1 MSSTRSTPVEMIA
14 NGDELFAEEEH
25 ALLLVRLRAVAF
37 LLSAGLTLVLV
48 REELF
53 GGGPGWPLQ
62 AAAMVAMMFLATLLR
77 AARSGWERGLK
88 VVEAAA
94 FGLAAGVVPVHLW
107 HAQLSGTARGGV
119 EGRGDRHDDC
129 AVHLRPADPRW
140 KRSSPPARRPTTG
153 MPGRRPVGGRSSSRR
168 RRLLRP

>member
-1 MSSTRSTPVEMIA
+1 VEMIA

-62 AAAMVAMMFLATLLR
+62 AAAMVAMMFLAML
-77 AARSGWERGLK
+77 
-88 VVEAAA
+88 
-94 FGLAAGVVPVHLW
+94 
-107 HAQLSGTARGGV
+107 LSG
-119 EGRGDRHDDC
+119 
-129 AVHLRPADPRW
+129 LFQN
-140 KRSSPPARRPTTG
+140 
-153 MPGRRPVGGRSSSRR
+153 
-168 RRLLRP
+168 

>member
-53 GGGPGWPLQ
+53 GGGPGWPL
-62 AAAMVAMMFLATLLR
+62 ASAGPAR
-77 AARSGWERGLK
+77 AAERARSPD
-88 VVEAAA
+88 A
-94 FGLAAGVVPVHLW
+94 VPEV
-107 HAQLSGTARGGV
+107 T
-119 EGRGDRHDDC
+119 
-129 AVHLRPADPRW
+129 
-140 KRSSPPARRPTTG
+140 
-153 MPGRRPVGGRSSSRR
+153 SSRG
-168 RRLLRP
+168 

>member
-62 AAAMVAMMFLATLLR
+62 AAALVAMMFLATLLR
-77 AARSGWERGLK
+77 PDLRSLRRLSPDSMSPRGWHQANGRARRRGL
-88 VVEAAA
+88 
-94 FGLAAGVVPVHLW
+94 GL
-107 HAQLSGTARGGV
+107 
-119 EGRGDRHDDC
+119 
-129 AVHLRPADPRW
+129 
-140 KRSSPPARRPTTG
+140 
-153 MPGRRPVGGRSSSRR
+153 RR
-168 RRLLRP
+168 RVVRLRHVG